1 MNLLTAAVASVVLLV
16 QVTVSTSFA
25 TFHHA
30 TVARQRLSDASDV
43 EKQRYVI
50 QTSSSSSSLKR
61 QFALALA
68 NGADE
73 KDYVSPMRQR
83 KLFLHNTD
91 PFCFWILFVANTHPT
106 ADSLPLMHRTSTCRW
121 RYGLCK

>member
-43 EKQRYVI
+43 EKQIFVI
-50 QTSSSSSSLKR
+50 QTSSSSSLKR

-83 KLFLHNTD
+83 KHFLHNTD
-91 PFCFWILFVANTHPT
+91 PIWILFVANIYHPT
-106 ADSLPLMHRTSTCRW
+106 VDFLPLTLMHRTSTCRW